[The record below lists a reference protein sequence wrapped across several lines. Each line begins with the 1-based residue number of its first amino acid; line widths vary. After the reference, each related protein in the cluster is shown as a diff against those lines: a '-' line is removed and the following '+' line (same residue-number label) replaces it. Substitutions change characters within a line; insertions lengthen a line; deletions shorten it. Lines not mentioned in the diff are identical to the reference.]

1 MPDHEHTFGEHVQQ
15 QTQNRQRQFKRQLIR
30 SATEQGNRA
39 IVLGDMET
47 LADVIDRHLVP
58 NLLDR
63 ASARELRGWRER
75 IDDHTFD
82 AGSLWSFLSYVDRD
96 PETVRQAFDSLQSIA
111 MYQGIVDD
119 SMRNYAPV
127 TGFAMDMGKMFK
139 TPKYRVN
146 GEVQIASY
154 HAGETKTL
162 YNGETGEGK
171 STALSTEVADRWM
184 ASCVDEWYDGRQYR
198 TEDFKIVDIVD
209 TDMVENGVYD
219 IPQQQDILRD
229 VREEMGF
236 SEDYTSIDGF
246 KKPKIELLVPLT
258 QSIQSE
264 EVPVDPDGETI
275 IQPFTIAASDLT
287 KRALKHFV
295 AGATSEQQ
303 KIIGTCYDR
312 LEAQTDDW
320 TLKDLAKEVL
330 GMEGISDS
338 FKRRA
343 LHQIETL
350 QQTGFVRDKECPHR
364 LEWGEVFND
373 TGTITAFTQKFM
385 AEYDQKLMVLSYLIH
400 SVYHEREGREGLPP
414 AVAVARELHE
424 VVPHSQESNGT
435 EREQSLQKA
444 IVGELSYILRKQR
457 KQSLEFI
464 CDTQDITDIKRGI
477 RKRFNRAVTF
487 ATHEDA
493 LEELFDKVVGN
504 KSLFRSYHQSIQ
516 TNTVGRGTVLGKT
529 VPNNE
534 DGSPFLSQVQFAPPP
549 WHVFDDDDHD
559 TGLHARVDYTDE
571 EWGDHDWNTR
581 LPDRLVV
588 DVDEL
593 KRELADE
600 DGEENGLSA
609 KEKKSQHK
617 KEARRRREMGES
629 INQVREKIPN
639 NPNTGNP
646 YSERTIH
653 NWTKDVYQQQVNEST
668 S

>member
-1 MPDHEHTFGEHVQQ
+1 MSEREQTFGEHVQY
-15 QTQNRQRQFKRQLIR
+15 QTQNQQQQFKRQVIR
-30 SATEQGNRA
+30 SATERGNQA
-39 IVLGDMET
+39 IVLGKSEQ
-47 LADVIDRHLVP
+47 LADITDRHLVP
-58 NLLDR
+58 NLLEGG
-63 ASARELRGWRER
+63 SARELRRWRER
-75 IDDHTFD
+75 IDEHEFD
-82 AGSLWSFLSYVDRD
+82 AAALWSFLNHSDHN
-96 PETVRQAFDSLQSIA
+96 PETVHRAFTSLQSIA
-111 MYQGIVDD
+111 MHRGIVDE

-127 TGFAMDMGKMFK
+127 TGFGMNMGKMFK

-184 ASCVDEWYDGRQYR
+184 ASCANEWFDGREYR
-198 TEDFKIVDIVD
+198 TEDFKIVDLVD

-219 IPQQQDILRD
+219 IPQQQDVLRD
-229 VREEMGF
+229 VRSEMGF
-236 SEDYTSIDGF
+236 PKDYNGIDGF
-246 KKPKIELLVPLT
+246 EKPNLELLVPLT
-258 QSIQSE
+258 RDFQDE
-264 EVPVDPDGETI
+264 EIPIGDDGDTI
-275 IQPFTIAASDLT
+275 IVVFTIAASDLT
-287 KRALKHFV
+287 KRSLKNFV
-295 AGATSEQQ
+295 AGTTGEQQ
-303 KIIGTCYDR
+303 KVIGTCYDR
-312 LEAQTDDW
+312 LEASKNDW

-330 GMEGISDS
+330 SMEGINDS

-350 QQTGFVRDKECPHR
+350 QQTGFVRDKKCPHR
-364 LEWGEVFND
+364 LEWGEVFRD
-373 TGTITAFTQKFM
+373 TDTITAFTQKFM
-385 AEYDQKLMVLSYLIH
+385 SEYDQKLMVLSYLFH
-400 SVYHEREGREGLPP
+400 SVYHEREGREDLPP

-487 ATHEDA
+487 STHEDA

-504 KSLFRSYHQSIQ
+504 KSLFRSYHRSIQ

-534 DGSPFLSQVQFAPPP
+534 DGSAFLSQVQFAPPP

-559 TGLHARVDYTDE
+559 TGLHARVEYTSE
-571 EWGDHDWNTR
+571 EWGEHEWNTR
-581 LPDRLVV
+581 LPDHLEL

-593 KRELADE
+593 KREQEAD
-600 DGEENGLSA
+600 DDDGLSA
-609 KEKKSQHK
+609 KEQKDQHK

-629 INQVREKIPN
+629 VQQVREAVPN

-653 NWTKDVYQQQVNEST
+653 EWTKDVYQQLVNEST